1 MPPTIGVGM
10 AAAGSSPITDAVPAR
25 DKDNPA
31 TPTSGIARALFCLGV
46 RFVLRLRIGDPL

>member
-46 RFVLRLRIGDPL
+46 RFVSRLRIGDPL